1 MGVQTSFFTMGG
13 WGAIDHFLSAD
24 VIGCFDILNHSILL
38 KAVLHFNLIQDDHI
52 EALIINFAKVT
63 LLDFEKVLKSI

>member
-1 MGVQTSFFTMGG
+1 MGG

-38 KAVLHFNLIQDDHI
+38 KVVLHFYLIQDERI
-52 EALIINFAKVT
+52 GTLIMNFAKVT
-63 LLDFEKVLKSI
+63 ILDFEKVLKSI